1 MARLTDHIDMTK
13 ADDWDVET
21 TKHHKAAS
29 HKILDQ
35 ISCKCWS
42 IKAFAAHKCCSLD
55 LLF

>member
-13 ADDWDVET
+13 ADDWDVKT

-42 IKAFAAHKCCSLD
+42 IKAFAALKCCSLD